1 MESEAGKSQFQSKNQ
16 SAVKAGLNFNSINS
30 LLLSVPTLDLQNAF
44 VAFVE
49 QTEKTKTTISESLE
63 KLETLKKA
71 LMQEYFG

>member
-30 LLLSVPTLDLQNAF
+30 LKLIVPPVDLQDAF
-44 VAFVE
+44 IAFVE
-49 QTEKTKTTISESLE
+49 QTDKSKLVIQQSLN
-63 KLETLKKA
+63 KLEILKKS